1 MSDVAG
7 QIALELGIDSSQIVN
22 QLTGASNKAAKQA
35 TSIFSGMGK
44 KIAGALSIAALTK
57 FTKDCIEVGSNVTEV
72 QNVVDTAFGDLSHQ
86 ADLWA
91 SNANFNTSHVN
102 VNPWLQISLHL

>member
-1 MSDVAG
+1 MSDVVG

-44 KIAGALSIAALTK
+44 KIAAGLSIAAFTK
-57 FTKDCIEVGSNVTEV
+57 FTKDCLEVGSKQSFVNLVKAAILSLRK
-72 QNVVDTAFGDLSHQ
+72 TA
-86 ADLWA
+86 
-91 SNANFNTSHVN
+91 
-102 VNPWLQISLHL
+102 

>member
-1 MSDVAG
+1 MSDTVG

-35 TSIFSGMGK
+35 TTIFSGLGK
-44 KIAGALSIAALTK
+44 KIAAGLSIAAVTK

-72 QNVVDTAFGDLSHQ
+72 QNVVDTAFKDLSWQ
-86 ADLWA
+86 ADQWA
-91 SNANFNTSHVN
+91 SNAMTNFG
-102 VNPWLQISLHL
+102 